1 MEPRGASAMQTPL
14 LLATNYCSIC
24 SPYPL
29 AHVVLKFITVTS
41 QKNFLSIFFFGINI
55 VTDAV

>member
-1 MEPRGASAMQTPL
+1 MQTPL

-41 QKNFLSIFFFGINI
+41 QKNFLSIFFFFGINI